1 MANYIKVYT
10 KKDLRNV
17 DGIVYE
23 YNKETQ
29 EYTRAN
35 GILKTNYPQ
44 YSNVIQDETQ
54 YTDGV
59 LNGVQKVYDA
69 TGNLWYENLWKDGIL
84 VKFNHIG

>member
-10 KKDLRNV
+10 KKDLKNI

-23 YNKETQ
+23 YNKETE
-29 EYTRAN
+29 EYSRAN

-44 YSNVIQDETQ
+44 YNTIQDETQ

-69 TGNLWYENLWKDGIL
+69 SGSLWFENVWKDGVMI
-84 VKFNHIG
+84 KSTHIA